1 MANKNPFQ
9 QAAGL
14 FGTQTTRT
22 QVVTDTVAS
31 LTGASGGDGGN
42 SQTSALTD
50 QLTSLTQQLQQL
62 QSINQAQTEAMQA
75 NTQAVS
81 QNTSAKGQSGGE
93 STAGSVGNTL
103 MDVFGLATG
112 ISPLISGL
120 ISLFGGGG
128 GSQPAAPTPYV
139 NPLPVHA
146 TAGFSGASPGVFGV
160 NTSDGGLPQ
169 PVPAATS
176 SSQAAPPSIT
186 VQVQAMDSQSF
197 LDHSRD
203 IALAVRQAMLE
214 SSVLNDVIRSV

>member
-31 LTGASGGDGGN
+31 LTGVSGGDGGS

-62 QSINQAQTEAMQA
+62 QSINQSQTEAMQA

-81 QNTSAKGQSGGE
+81 QNTSAKGQGGGE
-93 STAGSVGNTL
+93 SAAGSVGNTL

-128 GSQPAAPTPYV
+128 SQPAAPTPYV
-139 NPLPVHA
+139 NPLPVNA
-146 TAGFSGASPGVFGV
+146 TAGFSAASPGVFGV
-160 NTSDGGLPQ
+160 NTAAGGLPQ
-169 PVPAATS
+169 PAPSATS
-176 SSQAAPPSIT
+176 ATPSASPSIT